1 MDMIEKKNTWGGKR
15 EGAGRKGFCENSV
28 PVCWRVSAEARE
40 WIKTQAKEQGV
51 PVGAIIDALIDD
63 FLRACK

>member
-1 MDMIEKKNTWGGKR
+1 MEKEKSNWGGRR
-15 EGAGRKGFCENSV
+15 EGAGRKGFCEKSV

-51 PVGAIIDALIDD
+51 PVGAIIDALVDD